1 MFPELLGSFLSVPY
15 RAGPFAFSDLFRLLW
30 NPQIDDSRNQFLDC
44 YSQVDEE
51 SIGA

>member
-1 MFPELLGSFLSVPY
+1 MICIDRHRSASIGENELAWDKYRWLGYS
-15 RAGPFAFSDLFRLLW
+15 
-30 NPQIDDSRNQFLDC
+30 NQFLDC